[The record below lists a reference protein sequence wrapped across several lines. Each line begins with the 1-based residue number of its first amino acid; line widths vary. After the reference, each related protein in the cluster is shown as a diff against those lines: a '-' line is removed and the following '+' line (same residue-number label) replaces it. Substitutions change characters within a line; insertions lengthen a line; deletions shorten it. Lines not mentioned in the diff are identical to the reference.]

1 MLLSVELL
9 HRRASTDVAMD
20 ERLGEHSS
28 AGSLVAMD
36 VPSQAT
42 SHECEKVL
50 EDVSNCVPELGS
62 RRLDFVRLPDE

>member
-50 EDVSNCVPELGS
+50 EDVSNCA
-62 RRLDFVRLPDE
+62 